1 MKTMYVKFK
10 EPKVKQV
17 RETIENGKVVKLFV
31 QLDWYGMGIGN
42 HTIYMKD
49 DMFVWT
55 DRQSPIPVRKFPCIE
70 SLMWEYELPKSLKV
84 KIEKLSK

>member
-17 RETIENGKVVKLFV
+17 KETIENGKVVKLFV

-42 HTIYMKD
+42 HTIYKKD
-49 DMFVWT
+49 GMFVWT
-55 DRQSPIPVRKFPCIE
+55 DRQSPIPVRKFLSIE
-70 SLMWEYELPKSLKV
+70 SLMWEYELPKSLKSN
-84 KIEKLSK
+84 IEKL